1 MIRPVLIPREKPL
14 PGGAFLVSIVSILA
28 ALLATLL
35 LLYVSGVPPFKAM
48 NEIVMG
54 TFGDWYSLSE
64 VIVKT
69 TPLLICGLAVSLA
82 FTMNIWNIGAEG
94 QLYLG
99 AIGASWVA
107 LTFPGLP
114 AWVMIPAM
122 MIGGMLGGLLWALGP
137 ALLKAKIQVNEII
150 TTLMLNYV
158 AVHLVEFMV
167 FGPWKDP
174 TSFGFPMTPVF
185 SPAAE
190 LPALGT
196 TRVHLGLV
204 IGLALVVLV
213 FFLFKKSRLG
223 FTMRA
228 IGANRSASRLSG
240 MPVSKTII
248 ISLCLSGAVA
258 GLAGMAEVAGIQHRL
273 QPGIS
278 PGYGYTAI
286 IVAWLAR
293 LNPWAMVVVSF
304 LFGALLVGGE
314 LLQITMKVSAHLA
327 MLIQGLVLFFVLAG
341 DFVGRF
347 RVRWIKE
354 EE

>member
-1 MIRPVLIPREKPL
+1 
-14 PGGAFLVSIVSILA
+14 
-28 ALLATLL
+28 
-35 LLYVSGVPPFKAM
+35 
-48 NEIVMG
+48 
-54 TFGDWYSLSE
+54 
-64 VIVKT
+64 
-69 TPLLICGLAVSLA
+69 
-82 FTMNIWNIGAEG
+82 MNIWNIGAEG

-99 AIGASWVA
+99 AIGATWVA

-114 AWVMIPAM
+114 AWAMIPAM
-122 MIGGMLGGLLWALGP
+122 MAGGMLGGLLWALGP

-185 SPAAE
+185 SDAAT

-204 IGLALVVLV
+204 MGLALVVVV

-240 MPVSKTII
+240 MPVSKTIV

-258 GLAGMAEVAGIQHRL
+258 GLAGMTEVAGIQHRL

-354 EE
+354 EK